1 MPLADKPMYI
11 REPDPLQCG
20 QAVLAMLT
28 GKTVD
33 EMIAAA
39 GTERETTLADMFSV
53 LEKRG
58 DNGRPAEDTG
68 KRQVRAARR
77 LYSEPRNAA
86 LLALVALF

>member
-39 GTERETTLADMFSV
+39 GKERETTLADMF
-53 LEKRG
+53 
-58 DNGRPAEDTG
+58 
-68 KRQVRAARR
+68 
-77 LYSEPRNAA
+77 
-86 LLALVALF
+86 